1 MSLKD
6 LSMNVEKLVVEKQIS
21 YLDAIVHYCETNN
34 IEVETAA
41 KLINTKIKKTL
52 EYEASELNLLK
63 EKNNKLPI

>member
-1 MSLKD
+1 
-6 LSMNVEKLVVEKQIS
+6 MNIEKIVVEKQIS
-21 YLDAIVHYCETNN
+21 YLEAIIHYCETNK